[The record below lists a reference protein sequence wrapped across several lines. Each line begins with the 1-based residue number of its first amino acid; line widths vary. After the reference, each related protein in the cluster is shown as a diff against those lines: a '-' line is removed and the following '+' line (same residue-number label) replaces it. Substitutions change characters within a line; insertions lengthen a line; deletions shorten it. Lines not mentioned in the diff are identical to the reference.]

1 MSHINDLEHLS
12 ELPAFS
18 NNTNAT
24 YWVPPRTL
32 LPEWIPYQ
40 ILPQNVQVLLKKAA
54 SQLPEDNK
62 ALLLLQKK
70 YAQVKLAVE
79 EANLDANIEN
89 EKRLDEYRVE
99 LSGWRKKWAAV
110 HQMQLQL
117 LDVLMAQILE
127 LMQLC

>member
-1 MSHINDLEHLS
+1 MIWNTSLS
-12 ELPAFS
+12 FLLFQ
-18 NNTNAT
+18 TT
-24 YWVPPRTL
+24 YWVPPCPP
-32 LPEWIPYQ
+32 LPKWIPYQ
-40 ILPQNVQVLLKKAA
+40 ILPQNIQVLLKKPA

-62 ALLLLQKK
+62 ALLLLQKE

-110 HQMQLQL
+110 HRMQLQL